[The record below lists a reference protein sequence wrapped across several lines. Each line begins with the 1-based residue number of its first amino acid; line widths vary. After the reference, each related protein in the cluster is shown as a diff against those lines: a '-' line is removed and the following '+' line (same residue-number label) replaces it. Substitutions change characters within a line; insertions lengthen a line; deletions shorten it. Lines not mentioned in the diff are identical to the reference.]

1 MKARI
6 EEGKIVKYNTIPNSF
21 KASGKLILGG
31 GKNLPIDKLEEY
43 GFFDVVVPEY
53 DSVTEVIHNLH
64 FDNAYPSPTPDDEDA
79 IREVFTYDKK
89 TKVISETVAELK
101 ISQIKALKKVAYDK
115 LSVTDW
121 YAIRKAENGTDIP
134 ASVVTERDGVR
145 TSVTTKESEINAL
158 TTKASILKYDIN
170 F

>member
-6 EEGKIVKYNTIPNSF
+6 ESGKIVKYSQIPNTIISN
-21 KASGKLILGG
+21 GKTYVNAKRLDF
-31 GKNLPIDKLEEY
+31 NELEEL
-43 GFFDVVVPEY
+43 GFFDVIVPDY
-53 DSVTEVIHNLH
+53 DPITEVIYNLH
-64 FDNAYPSPTPDDEDA
+64 FDNAYPSPTPEDEDA
-79 IREVFTYDKK
+79 TRKVFTYDKK

-101 ISQIKALKKVAYDK
+101 INQIKALKKLAYDK
-115 LSVTDW
+115 LSLTDW

-134 ASVVTERDGVR
+134 ASVVTERDGIR
-145 TSVTTKESEINAL
+145 NSVATKESEINAL

>member
-6 EEGKIVKYNTIPNSF
+6 EEGKIVKYNAIPNSF

-31 GKNLPIDKLEEY
+31 GKNLSTEKLEEY
-43 GFFDVVVPEY
+43 GFFDVIVPDY
-53 DSVTEVIHNLH
+53 DPVTEVIHNLH
-64 FDNAYPSPTPDDEDA
+64 FDNAYPSPTPDDADA
-79 IREVFTYDKK
+79 TREVFTYDKK
-89 TKVISETVAELK
+89 AKVISETVAELK
-101 ISQIKALKKVAYDK
+101 ISRIKALKKVAYDK
-115 LSVTDW
+115 LLSTDW

-134 ASVVTERDGVR
+134 SDVVTERDGIR
-145 TSVTTKESEINAL
+145 TSVTTKEGEINAL

>member
-31 GKNLPIDKLEEY
+31 GKNLSNEKLEEY
-43 GFFDVVVPEY
+43 GFFDVIVPDY
-53 DSVTEVIHNLH
+53 DPVIEEIYNLH
-64 FDNAYPSPTPDDEDA
+64 FDSDENAF
-79 IREVFTYDKK
+79 VYDKR

-101 ISQIKALKKVAYDK
+101 IRQINILKDKAYHK
-115 LSVTDW
+115 LSSTDW

-134 ASVVTERDGVR
+134 ASVETERDAIR
-145 TSVTTKESEINAL
+145 NSVATKESEIKAL

>member
-1 MKARI
+1 MKARL
-6 EEGKIVKYNTIPNSF
+6 EAGKVVKYSQIPNTIVS
-21 KASGKLILGG
+21 G
-31 GKNLPIDKLEEY
+31 GKTYVNAKRLSSDELEEL
-43 GFFDVVVPEY
+43 GFFDVIVPDY
-53 DSVTEVIHNLH
+53 DPVTEVIYNLH
-64 FDNAYPSPTPDDEDA
+64 FDNAYPSPTPEDSDA
-79 IREVFTYDKK
+79 TREVFTYDKK

-115 LSVTDW
+115 LSPTDW

-134 ASVVTERDGVR
+134 ASVVTERDGIR
-145 TSVTTKESEINAL
+145 TSVATKESEINAL

>member
-1 MKARI
+1 MKARL
-6 EEGKIVKYNTIPNSF
+6 ESGKIVKYSQIPNTIVS
-21 KASGKLILGG
+21 G
-31 GKNLPIDKLEEY
+31 GKTYVNAKRLSNDELEEL
-43 GFFDVVVPEY
+43 GFFDVIVPDY

-64 FDNAYPSPTPDDEDA
+64 FDNAYPSLTPDDADA
-79 IREVFTYDKK
+79 TREVFTYDKK

-115 LSVTDW
+115 LLSTDW

-134 ASVVTERDGVR
+134 SDIVTERDGIR
-145 TSVTTKESEINAL
+145 TSVTTKEGEINAL

>member
-6 EEGKIVKYNTIPNSF
+6 EAGKIVKYNTIPDVVYI
-21 KASGKLILGG
+21 ASGTVENAKRLSNEELEALGFYDVIVPDYD
-31 GKNLPIDKLEEY
+31 PI
-43 GFFDVVVPEY
+43 
-53 DSVTEVIHNLH
+53 TEVIHNLH
-64 FDNAYPSPTPDDEDA
+64 FDNAYPSPTIEDVFA
-79 IREVFTYDKK
+79 TREVFTYDKK

-115 LSVTDW
+115 LSITDW

-134 ASVVTERDGVR
+134 TSVITERDGIR
-145 TSVTTKESEINAL
+145 NSVATKESEINAL

>member
-1 MKARI
+1 MKARL
-6 EEGKIVKYNTIPNSF
+6 EAGKVVKYSQIPNTIVS
-21 KASGKLILGG
+21 G
-31 GKNLPIDKLEEY
+31 GKTYVNAKRLSSDELEEL
-43 GFFDVVVPEY
+43 GFFDVIVPDY
-53 DSVTEVIHNLH
+53 DPVTEVIYNLH
-64 FDNAYPSPTPDDEDA
+64 FDNAYPSPTPEDEDA
-79 IREVFTYDKK
+79 TREVFTYDKK

-115 LSVTDW
+115 LSPTDW

-134 ASVVTERDGVR
+134 ASVVTERDGIR
-145 TSVTTKESEINAL
+145 TSVATKESEINAL

>member
-6 EEGKIVKYNTIPNSF
+6 ESGKIVKYSQIPNTIVS
-21 KASGKLILGG
+21 G
-31 GKNLPIDKLEEY
+31 GKTYVNAKRLSSDELEEL
-43 GFFDVVVPEY
+43 GFFDVIVPDY

-79 IREVFTYDKK
+79 TREVFTYDKK

-115 LSVTDW
+115 LSLTDW

-134 ASVVTERDGVR
+134 SDVVTERDAIR
-145 TSVTTKESEINAL
+145 NSVATKESEINAL